1 MRTIAQEAASQIA
14 LKNCS
19 KEVVG
24 EGQYKCDFSKGQY
37 MQSRSYFL
45 QISVSHEEQLSY
57 EGFWYFSGYEEIQV
71 LGS

>member
-24 EGQYKCDFSKGQY
+24 EGQYKCDFGKGQY

-57 EGFWYFSGYEEIQV
+57 EDFWYFSGYEEIQV